1 MKALALLTLVL
12 ASLDVVRPGGLNFI
26 HRNSPTSH
34 KYLPETMGGG
44 VALLDYNGDGLLDIF
59 FVNGGRLDE
68 QRSPGDFT
76 RSDPAFWNRLFRQN
90 RDGSFTD
97 VTAPAGL
104 SKTGNVYGMG
114 AAVGDYDNDGYP
126 DLYVTSFG
134 RNTLYHNNGNGTFSD
149 VTEEAGVAAAGW
161 SVSAGFLTT
170 TTMAVSTSS

>member
-1 MKALALLTLVL
+1 MKALAILTLVV
-12 ASLDVVRPGGLNFI
+12 ASFVVVRPGGLNFTL
-26 HRNSPTSH
+26 RNSPTSH

-44 VALLDYNGDGLLDIF
+44 VAVFDYNSDGLLDVF
-59 FVNGGRLDE
+59 FVNGGKLDE
-68 QRSPGDFT
+68 EKSPGDFM

-97 VTAPAGL
+97 VTVAAGL

-134 RNTLYHNNGNGTFSD
+134 RNTLYHNNGNGTF
-149 VTEEAGVAAAGW
+149 
-161 SVSAGFLTT
+161 
-170 TTMAVSTSS
+170 